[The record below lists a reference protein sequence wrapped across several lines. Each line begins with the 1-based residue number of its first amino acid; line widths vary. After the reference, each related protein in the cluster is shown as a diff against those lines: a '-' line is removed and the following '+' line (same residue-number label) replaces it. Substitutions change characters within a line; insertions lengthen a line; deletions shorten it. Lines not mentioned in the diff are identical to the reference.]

1 MVSSIQTSYE
11 SEGINTMEKIQ
22 LLRDPSVFP
31 SDEVLAEA
39 MRDTYPAYTKFKKRL
54 PEYGIEAE
62 EWRYY
67 NDGKSWLSKN
77 VHKKK
82 TVFWLSVWDGFFKVT
97 MFFTEKTCDGIFGLP
112 IAQELKTF
120 EKMGGKLKPLIIN
133 VNSGTDQDD
142 LFKVI
147 EYKRDLK

>member
-1 MVSSIQTSYE
+1 
-11 SEGINTMEKIQ
+11 MERMQ

-31 SDEVLAEA
+31 SDEILAEA
-39 MRDTYPAYTKFKKRL
+39 LGESHSAYTKFTERL
-54 PEYGIEAE
+54 PGYGITAA

-77 VHKKK
+77 EHKKK
-82 TVFWLSVWDGFFKVT
+82 TVFWLSVWDGFFKVA
-97 MFFTEKTCDGIFGLP
+97 MFFTEKTCTGVY
-112 IAQELKTF
+112 ELQVAEEFKTF
-120 EKMGGKLKPLIIN
+120 EKMGGKIKPLVIN
-133 VNSGTDQDD
+133 VNVGTDLDD

>member
-1 MVSSIQTSYE
+1 
-11 SEGINTMEKIQ
+11 MERMQ

-39 MRDTYPAYTKFKKRL
+39 LGDSYSAYAKFTKRL
-54 PEYGIEAE
+54 PECSIEAE

-77 VHKKK
+77 THKKK

-97 MFFTEKTCDGIFGLP
+97 MFFTEKTCGGVL
-112 IAQELKTF
+112 ELKVAEEFRTF
-120 EKMGGKLKPLIIN
+120 QQMAKLKPLVIS
-133 VNSGTDQDD
+133 VSSGTDQDD